1 MLELTSSDKTSVSPV
16 NAIISDFTL
25 RAYVGIHCDTCLV
38 LHGYF
43 SPGKISGS
51 TAKDSWQ

>member
-1 MLELTSSDKTSVSPV
+1 MLDLTSSDKTSVSPV

-51 TAKDSWQ
+51 TVKDSWQ